1 MVLVATKTLN
11 FNSGIFMI
19 LGLLKKEVRSYSLL
33 NALGHIKKGSWD
45 QLGVEREASDAIAD
59 RYSLEFLKFPLKERP
74 FFSI

>member
-59 RYSLEFLKFPLKERP
+59 RYSLEIFKIFIK
-74 FFSI
+74 